1 MTPEQ
6 KRQFAADVIDGLAA
20 ESPALPCKY
29 LYDERGS
36 ELFEAICETGDYYV
50 TRADLA
56 LHQAHIDE
64 IAAAIGPEAH
74 IIEFGSGAGIKIRA
88 ILEAAD
94 WPRAYTAIE
103 ISREALAQSLEVLR
117 RQFPAIEIHGLAAD
131 YTRPIDN
138 EVFRLDPPAR
148 RRVIYFPGS
157 TISNFTHTQAHEF
170 LARMARMAGEGGA
183 VLIGV
188 DLIKPAERL
197 ERAYDDRDGVTAAF
211 NLNLLTRL
219 ERDLGARVNPD
230 DFEHRAWFNPE
241 EQRIEMHLVARR
253 DTRIE
258 LDGQRFE
265 FTAGDHI
272 HTENSHKYSIE
283 SFSALLDGTGLK
295 RIETWTDPDGLFSM
309 HHLEAG
315 A

>member
-36 ELFEAICETGDYYV
+36 ELFEAICETEDYYV

-94 WPRAYTAIE
+94 RPRAYTAIE

-117 RQFPAIEIHGLAAD
+117 AQFPEIEIHGLAAD
-131 YTRPIDN
+131 YTQPIDN

-157 TISNFTHTQAHEF
+157 TISNFTHTEAHEF

-188 DLIKPAERL
+188 DLIKPTERL
-197 ERAYDDRDGVTAAF
+197 ERAYDDRDGITAAF

-219 ERDLGARVNPD
+219 ERDLDARVNPD

-253 DTRIE
+253 DTSIE
-258 LDGQRFE
+258 LNGQRFD

-272 HTENSHKYSIE
+272 
-283 SFSALLDGTGLK
+283 
-295 RIETWTDPDGLFSM
+295 
-309 HHLEAG
+309 
-315 A
+315 